1 MKEGDTVEYY
11 APGSVVGDHFNIC
24 KGTVSTIFPRDSLQ
38 VMPDVHVYVDGM
50 IPITYGQPI
59 RLVRGEWF
67 NSDNFNCNFIVGD
80 DNGANLHRILGRF
93 SDIKKRA
100 MEEFIESNKSRKTVN
115 ATVHFI
121 ILLSF
126 NWSFH
131 IYSLIVSLFERPCGK
146 RRDPPKVS
154 SPKAQKLRK
163 KKKDELSDPPYLP
176 PEESRKM
183 RSKDKSNRKN
193 PPEEMCLEGD
203 VAGAVNVAKSVQ
215 AGAGKV
221 DESVHAV
228 GVSFS

>member
-1 MKEGDTVEYY
+1 
-11 APGSVVGDHFNIC
+11 
-24 KGTVSTIFPRDSLQ
+24 LQ
-38 VMPDVHVYVDGM
+38 EMIDVHVYIDGM

-59 RLVRGEWF
+59 RCVGGEWF
-67 NSDNFNCNFIVGD
+67 NSDNCNCNFIVGD
-80 DNGANLHRILGRF
+80 DNGANLRRILGRF

-100 MEEFIESNKSRKTVN
+100 MEEFIESNKSRKVVN

-121 ILLSF
+121 ILLSL
-126 NWSFH
+126 NQSFH

-163 KKKDELSDPPYLP
+163 KKKDELSDHPYLP

-193 PPEEMCLEGD
+193 PSEEMCLEDG

-228 GVSFS
+228 VVSFS